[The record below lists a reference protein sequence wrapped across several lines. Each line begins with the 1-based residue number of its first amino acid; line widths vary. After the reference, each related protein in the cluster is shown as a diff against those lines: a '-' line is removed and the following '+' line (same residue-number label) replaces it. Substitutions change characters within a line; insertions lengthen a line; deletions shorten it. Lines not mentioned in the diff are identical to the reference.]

1 MKIVVKKEGQL
12 LDYLV
17 NNVEMSRKTLKQYLQ
32 KGSIYVDGVRT
43 TKYDYPLSINT
54 VIKIDENSKNRSE
67 LPFEVIYEDKDI
79 IVVDKPS
86 GILSIATEKEKEE
99 TVYHILREYLK
110 KKNKNSKV
118 FVVHRLDK
126 DTSGILLFAKSEY
139 VKNTFQKDWNEL
151 VKVREYTAIVHGKLD
166 KKKDRLVNYLKETS
180 TNLVYI
186 SKNKEGKL
194 AITNYEVLKEN
205 NNYSKLL
212 INIETG
218 RKNQIRVQLANI
230 HHPILGDKK
239 YGDDKEKRLFLH
251 ASKLEVFNP
260 ITRKNMSFTSKVPS
274 IFNSKIK

>member
-17 NNVEMSRKTLKQYLQ
+17 NNVDMSRKTLKQYLQ

-110 KKNKNSKV
+110 KKNKNAKV

-151 VKVREYTAIVHGKLD
+151 VKVREYTAVVHGKLD
-166 KKKDRLVNYLKETS
+166 KKKDRIVNYLKETT

-205 NNYSKLL
+205 SDYSKLL

-230 HHPILGDKK
+230 NHPILGDKK

-260 ITRKNMSFTSKVPS
+260 ITRKTMTFTSKVPS

>member
-110 KKNKNSKV
+110 KKNKNAKV

-139 VKNTFQKDWNEL
+139 VKNTFQKDWNKL
-151 VKVREYTAIVHGKLD
+151 VKVREYTAVVHGKLD
-166 KKKDRLVNYLKETS
+166 KKKDRLVNYLKETT

-205 NNYSKLL
+205 SDYSKLL

-230 HHPILGDKK
+230 NHPILGDKK

-260 ITRKNMSFTSKVPS
+260 ITRKTMTFTSKVPS

>member
-1 MKIVVKKEGQL
+1 MKIVVKKEGLL

-17 NNVEMSRKTLKQYLQ
+17 NNLDMSRKTIKQYLQ

-43 TKYDYPLSINT
+43 TKFDYPVSINT
-54 VIKIDENSKNRSE
+54 IIKIDENSKNRCE
-67 LPFEVIYEDKDI
+67 LPFEVLYEDKDI

-151 VKVREYTAIVHGKLD
+151 VKKREYGKLD

-194 AITNYEVLKEN
+194 AITNYEVLKQN

-218 RKNQIRVQLANI
+218 RKNQIRVQLKNI
-230 HHPILGDKK
+230 LHPILGDKK

-260 ITRKNMSFTSKVPS
+260 ITRKNMTFTSKVPS
-274 IFNSKIK
+274 IFNSKVK

>member
-110 KKNKNSKV
+110 KKNKNAKV

-139 VKNTFQKDWNEL
+139 VKNTFQKDWSEL
-151 VKVREYTAIVHGKLD
+151 VKVREYTAVVHGKLD
-166 KKKDRLVNYLKETS
+166 KKKDRLVNYLKETT

-205 NNYSKLL
+205 SDYSKLL

-230 HHPILGDKK
+230 NHPILGDKK

-260 ITRKNMSFTSKVPS
+260 ITRKTMTFTSKVPS